1 MKFIMSSK
9 NLEHVS
15 REAEEAGSSVAIGR
29 KKYRSGTGDDRTRW
43 RIDRG
48 SGVLGADLEK
58 RPRRWAFEKE
68 EWSSG
73 EIYWF
78 WLLHKFSKV
87 GFVSDFEIHQC
98 CTSSFKRMVD
108 GLPEKPVLGKMESQM
123 LVSNVECGFYFDHN
137 LVFRIF
143 NRVTG
148 ILPRATDS

>member
-1 MKFIMSSK
+1 M
-9 NLEHVS
+9 
-15 REAEEAGSSVAIGR
+15 
-29 KKYRSGTGDDRTRW
+29 
-43 RIDRG
+43 
-48 SGVLGADLEK
+48 LGADLEK
-58 RPRRWAFEKE
+58 RPRRRAFEKE